1 MIEPAK
7 RVMLLFVLLFQVA
20 ALQGQ
25 DVPTKELL
33 DWHRLPD
40 FPDSIGIGGPCA
52 GISNGALIVAGGAHF
67 RDPFLQGGE
76 KIWTDSIYVLTSSFS
91 EWKSGFTLARATGY
105 TVAAQWEDEVIC
117 AGGGNAREH
126 FVEVIALRW
135 DGEDISQRLLP
146 ALPQP
151 RAFASG
157 AVLGT
162 TLYIAGGLETPSDT
176 VASRDFW
183 ALNLADP
190 RAQWQILES
199 VPGLPR
205 HSAVTGVSDGA
216 FYLFSGT
223 ALKSDTAGSIA
234 YEFLT
239 DAYRYR
245 PQYGWDQLRDLPYST
260 AAAPSPA
267 IALGPSHLLVLGG
280 NTGVDVDRV
289 QELGDRHP
297 GFSRNLLAYHVITD
311 TWAYLETLP
320 MGQVTVP
327 TVQHGDNIII
337 PSGETRPGVRTAAVW
352 QVTPRNTVPPFGTI
366 NFVVVTIYFLVLAG
380 MGLYFWN
387 RGKNDTDYFL
397 ARRRIP
403 WWAAGIS
410 IFGTQLSAITFM
422 AIPAKAY
429 ATDWVYFLGQI
440 AILLVAPIVVYL
452 YLPFFRRLQITTA
465 YEFLEQRFSVAV
477 RLFGSLAFVLL
488 QLGRMGVVIFLPAIA
503 LSAVTGFNLYLAIL
517 LMGLLSTFYTAL
529 GGMEAVIWSDVMQV
543 IVLLGGALFSLIILV
558 MNIEGGASG
567 LIEVAASEGKFH
579 MLTWSWDATTTAVWV
594 VLGGS
599 IFTNLIPYTA
609 DQTVV
614 QRYLTT
620 ANEKLAARSVW
631 TNAALTIPGSL
642 LFFSLGTALF
652 VFYQQHAS
660 ALEPS
665 LSTDAIFPLFII
677 QQLPQGMSGLLIA
690 GIIAA
695 AMSSLDSSLNSAVA
709 ALVCDF
715 YKRFKP
721 RSTASTRLRLAK
733 WLTVGLGSLAT
744 TIGLVMAT
752 IEIASLFDFF
762 LELLGLLGSS
772 LAGLFALG
780 IFTRSANSTGAL
792 IGACTS
798 AIVLYLVSA
807 FTDIHFFLY
816 ASIGILTCFVV
827 GYIMSNIL
835 PNHHT
840 QLAGLTIYTLRD
852 RLPNNDQIDADADE

>member
-1 MIEPAK
+1 M
-7 RVMLLFVLLFQVA
+7 
-20 ALQGQ
+20 
-25 DVPTKELL
+25 
-33 DWHRLPD
+33 
-40 FPDSIGIGGPCA
+40 
-52 GISNGALIVAGGAHF
+52 
-67 RDPFLQGGE
+67 
-76 KIWTDSIYVLTSSFS
+76 
-91 EWKSGFTLARATGY
+91 
-105 TVAAQWEDEVIC
+105 
-117 AGGGNAREH
+117 
-126 FVEVIALRW
+126 
-135 DGEDISQRLLP
+135 
-146 ALPQP
+146 
-151 RAFASG
+151 
-157 AVLGT
+157 
-162 TLYIAGGLETPSDT
+162 AGGLENPNDT
-176 VASRDFW
+176 VASKDFW

-190 RAQWQILES
+190 DARWQILEPL
-199 VPGLPR
+199 PGLPR
-205 HSAVTGVSDGA
+205 HSAVAGALDGA

-223 ALKSDTAGSIA
+223 ALEPNTVSSVAH
-234 YEFLT
+234 EFLI

-245 PQYGWDQLRDLPYST
+245 PQHGWEQLYDLPYPT

-267 IALGPSHLLVLGG
+267 ISLGPSHLLVLGG

-289 QELGDRHP
+289 QELGNQHP
-297 GFSRNLLAYHVITD
+297 GFSRNVLAYHVITD
-311 TWAYLETLP
+311 TWAHLGTLP

-327 TVQHGDNIII
+327 TVQQGDKIFI
-337 PSGETRPGVRTAAVW
+337 PSGEIRPGVRTAAVW

-366 NFVVVTIYFLVLAG
+366 NFIVVAVYFLVLAG
-380 MGLYFWN
+380 MGLYFYN
-387 RGKNDTDYFL
+387 RGKSDTDYFL
-397 ARRRIP
+397 ARRSIP

-465 YEFLEQRFSVAV
+465 YEYLEQRFNVAV
-477 RLFGSLAFVLL
+477 RLFGSVAFIFL

-543 IVLLGGALFSLIILV
+543 IVLLGGAFFSLIILV
-558 MNIEGGASG
+558 SNIEGGASG
-567 LIEVAASEGKFH
+567 LIEIATSEDKFH

-599 IFTNLIPYTA
+599 IFSNLIPYTA

-620 ANEKLAARSVW
+620 ANENLAARSVW

-642 LFFSLGTALF
+642 LFFCLGTALF

-677 QQLPQGMSGLLIA
+677 QQLPQGISGLLIA
-690 GIIAA
+690 GIFAA
-695 AMSSLDSSLNSAVA
+695 AMSSLDSSLNSAAA

-715 YKRFKP
+715 YKRFKS

-733 WLTVGLGSLAT
+733 WLTVGLGFLAT
-744 TIGLVMAT
+744 AISLLMAT

-780 IFTRSANSTGAL
+780 IFTRSAHGTGAL

-798 AIVLYLVSA
+798 VIVLYLVSA
-807 FTDIHFFLY
+807 FTAIHFFLY

-835 PNHHT
+835 PKHQT
-840 QLAGLTIYTLRD
+840 QLSGLTIYTLG
-852 RLPNNDQIDADADE
+852 N

>member
-1 MIEPAK
+1 MVGAAK
-7 RVMLLFVLLFQVA
+7 KVILLCTLLFPVA

-25 DVPTKELL
+25 DAPIKELL

-40 FPDSIGIGGPCA
+40 LPDSIGVGGPCA
-52 GISNGALIVAGGAHF
+52 GISNSALIVAGGAHF

-76 KIWTDSIYVLTSSFS
+76 KVWTDSIYVLTSSFS
-91 EWKSGFTLARATGY
+91 EWKSGFTLNRPTGY

-117 AGGGNAREH
+117 AGGGDAQKH
-126 FVEVIALRW
+126 FEEVIAFRW
-135 DGEDISQRLLP
+135 DGESISQRSLP

-157 AVLGT
+157 AIVET
-162 TLYIAGGLETPSDT
+162 TLYITGGLETPDDT
-176 VASRDFW
+176 VASSNLW
-183 ALNLADP
+183 ALNLAGPD
-190 RAQWQILES
+190 AQWQTLEP
-199 VPGLPR
+199 VPGAPR
-205 HSAVTGVSDGA
+205 HSAVTGASDGA

-223 ALKSDTAGSIA
+223 ALEPDTAGKTA

-239 DAYRYR
+239 DAYRYH
-245 PQYGWDQLRDLPYST
+245 PSHGWERLRDLPYPA

-267 IALGPSHLLVLGG
+267 IAVGPSHLLVLGG
-280 NTGVDVDRV
+280 NTGADVDRV
-289 QELGDRHP
+289 QELGDLHP
-297 GFSRNLLAYHVITD
+297 GFSRNVLAYHVITD
-311 TWAYLETLP
+311 TWAHLGTLP

-327 TVQHGDNIII
+327 TVRQGDHFLI
-337 PSGETRPGVRTAAVW
+337 PSGEIRPGVRTAAIW
-352 QVTPRNTVPPFGTI
+352 QATPSNAVPPFGTI
-366 NFVVVTIYFLVLAG
+366 NYVVVAVYFLVLAG

-387 RGKNDTDYFL
+387 RGKSDTDYFL

-440 AILLVAPIVVYL
+440 AILLVAPIVVFL

-465 YEFLEQRFSVAV
+465 YEYLEQRFSVAV
-477 RLFGSLAFVLL
+477 RLFGSLSFVLL
-488 QLGRMGVVIFLPAIA
+488 QLGRMGVVIFLPALA

-543 IVLLGGALFSLIILV
+543 IVLLGGALLSLIIMVL
-558 MNIEGGASG
+558 NIEGGASG
-567 LIEVAASEGKFH
+567 LIEIATSENKFH

-599 IFTNLIPYTA
+599 IFSNLIPYTA

-620 ANEKLAARSVW
+620 KTEKLAARSVW
-631 TNAALTIPGSL
+631 TNAALTIPGGL

-652 VFYQQHAS
+652 VFYQQHAG

-665 LSTDAIFPLFII
+665 LSTDAIFPLFIV
-677 QQLPQGMSGLLIA
+677 QQLPQGISGLLIA
-690 GIIAA
+690 GIFAA

-715 YKRFKP
+715 YKRFRP
-721 RSTASTRLRLAK
+721 HSTASIRLRLAK
-733 WLTVGLGSLAT
+733 WLTVGLGFLAT
-744 TIGLVMAT
+744 AIGLLTAT

-807 FTDIHFFLY
+807 FTAIHFFLY

-827 GYIMSNIL
+827 GYFMSHLL
-835 PNHHT
+835 PNQRA
-840 QLAGLTIYTLRD
+840 QLNGLTIYTLGD
-852 RLPNNDQIDADADE
+852 RLPNKDENDAG

>member
-1 MIEPAK
+1 MRVPAK
-7 RVMLLFVLLFQVA
+7 RVILLCALLFPVA

-25 DVPTKELL
+25 EAPTKELL

-40 FPDSIGIGGPCA
+40 LPDPIGVGGPCA

-91 EWKSGFTLARATGY
+91 EWKAGFALARPTGY
-105 TVAAQWEDEVIC
+105 AVASQWEDEVIC

-126 FVEVIALRW
+126 FKEVIALHW
-135 DGEDISQRLLP
+135 DGESISQRSLP

-157 AVLGT
+157 AVVES
-162 TLYIAGGLETPSDT
+162 TLYIAGGLETPDDT
-176 VASRDFW
+176 VASRNFW

-190 RAQWQILES
+190 GAQWKILEP
-199 VPGLPR
+199 VPGTPR
-205 HSAVTGVSDGA
+205 HSAVTGASDGA

-223 ALKSDTAGSIA
+223 ALEPDTVGATS

-239 DAYRYR
+239 DAYRYH
-245 PQYGWDQLRDLPYST
+245 PSHGWEQLHDLPYPA

-267 IALGPSHLLVLGG
+267 ITIGPSHLLVLGG
-280 NTGVDVDRV
+280 NTGADVDRV

-297 GFSRNLLAYHVITD
+297 GFSRDVLAYHVITD
-311 TWAYLETLP
+311 TWAHMGTLP

-327 TVQHGDNIII
+327 MVQQGDHVFI
-337 PSGETRPGVRTAAVW
+337 PSGEIRPGVRTAAVW
-352 QVTPRNTVPPFGTI
+352 QATPSNAVPPFGTI
-366 NFVVVTIYFLVLAG
+366 NFVVVTVYFLILAG

-387 RGKNDTDYFL
+387 RGKSDTDYFL

-488 QLGRMGVVIFLPAIA
+488 QLGRMGVVIFLPALA

-543 IVLLGGALFSLIILV
+543 IVLLGGALLSLIILV

-567 LIEVAASEGKFH
+567 LIEVAASENKFH

-599 IFTNLIPYTA
+599 IFSNLIPYTA

-620 ANEKLAARSVW
+620 KTEKLAARSVW

-642 LFFSLGTALF
+642 LFFSVGTALF
-652 VFYQQHAS
+652 VFYQQHAG

-665 LSTDAIFPLFII
+665 LSTDAIFPLFIV
-677 QQLPQGMSGLLIA
+677 QQLPQGISGLLIA
-690 GIIAA
+690 GIFAA

-721 RSTASTRLRLAK
+721 HSTAPVRLRLAK
-733 WLTVGLGSLAT
+733 WLTVGLGFLAT
-744 TIGLVMAT
+744 AIGLLMAT

-780 IFTRSANSTGAL
+780 IFTRRAHSTGAL

-798 AIVLYLVSA
+798 AVVLYLVSA
-807 FTDIHFFLY
+807 FTTIHFFLY

-827 GYIMSNIL
+827 GYIMSNLL
-835 PNHHT
+835 PNPRV
-840 QLAGLTIYTLRD
+840 QLDGLTIYTLGD
-852 RLPNNDQIDADADE
+852 RLSNYDRDAAD

>member
-1 MIEPAK
+1 MIKPCK
-7 RVMLLFVLLFQVA
+7 RVILLFILLFQVA

-25 DVPTKELL
+25 GVPTEQLL
-33 DWHRLPD
+33 DWHQLPD
-40 FPDSIGIGGPCA
+40 FPDSIGVGGPCA
-52 GISNGALIVAGGAHF
+52 GISNGALVVAGGAHF

-91 EWKSGFTLARATGY
+91 KWKSGFALTQPTGY
-105 TVAAQWEDEVIC
+105 AVAVQWEDEVIC
-117 AGGGNAREH
+117 AGGGNALEH
-126 FVEVIALRW
+126 FMEVVALRW
-135 DGEDISQRLLP
+135 DGESISQRSLP

-157 AVLGT
+157 AVAGN
-162 TLYIAGGLETPSDT
+162 TLYIAGGLETPNDT
-176 VASRDFW
+176 VASNDFW

-190 RAQWQILES
+190 DARWQILES
-199 VPGLPR
+199 LPGPPR
-205 HSAVTGVSDGA
+205 HSAVSGALDGE

-223 ALKSDTAGSIA
+223 ALEPNLSGSAA

-245 PQYGWDQLRDLPYST
+245 PQHGWEQLHDLPYPT

-267 IALGPSHLLVLGG
+267 MTLGPSHLLVLGG

-289 QELGDRHP
+289 QELGDQHP
-297 GFSRNLLAYHVITD
+297 GFSRNVLAYHVITD
-311 TWAYLETLP
+311 TWAQLGALP

-327 TVQHGDNIII
+327 TVQQGNNVFI

-352 QVTPRNTVPPFGTI
+352 KVTPRNTVAPFGTI
-366 NFVVVTIYFLVLAG
+366 NYVVVVVYFLILAG

-387 RGKNDTDYFL
+387 RGKSDTDYFL
-397 ARRRIP
+397 ARKRIP

-440 AILLVAPIVVYL
+440 AILLVAPIVVYF

-465 YEFLEQRFSVAV
+465 YEFLEQRFNVAV

-517 LMGLLSTFYTAL
+517 LMGLLSTLYTAL

-543 IVLLGGALFSLIILV
+543 IVLLGGAFLSLIILV
-558 MNIEGGASG
+558 LNIEGGVPG
-567 LIEVAASEGKFH
+567 LIEGATSQDKFH

-599 IFTNLIPYTA
+599 IFSNLIPYTA

-620 ANEKLAARSVW
+620 ANENLATRSVW
-631 TNAALTIPGSL
+631 TNAVLTIPGSL
-642 LFFSLGTALF
+642 LFFCLGTALF

-665 LSTDAIFPLFII
+665 LSTDAIFPLFIV
-677 QQLPQGMSGLLIA
+677 QQLPQGISGLLIA
-690 GIIAA
+690 GIFAA
-695 AMSSLDSSLNSAVA
+695 AMSSLDSSLNSTAA

-721 RSTASTRLRLAK
+721 RSTASTRLGLAK
-733 WLTVGLGSLAT
+733 WLTVGLGFLAT
-744 TIGLVMAT
+744 AIGLLMAT

-780 IFTRSANSTGAL
+780 IFTRRAHGTGAL

-798 AIVLYLVSA
+798 AIVLYLVSS
-807 FTDIHFFLY
+807 FTAIHFFLY

-840 QLAGLTIYTLRD
+840 QLSGLTIYTLGKE
-852 RLPNNDQIDADADE
+852 LPDNNQNDADIGR